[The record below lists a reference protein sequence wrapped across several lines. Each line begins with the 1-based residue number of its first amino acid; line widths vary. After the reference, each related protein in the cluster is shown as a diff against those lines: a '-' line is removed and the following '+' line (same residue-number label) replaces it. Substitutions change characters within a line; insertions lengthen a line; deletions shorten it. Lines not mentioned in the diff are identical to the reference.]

1 MFEVSREEILALMS
15 FKVWDKILGTP
26 TFTKMVKLLKQL
38 GANLISVDCPWV
50 QGKGQLGLLQYPT
63 TFSAREDRPY
73 DKPTQQPPT
82 YPKIY
87 SGTST
92 ANRESM
98 CAETIEDKQNCHT
111 CKHCE
116 CICVK

>member
-50 QGKGQLGLLQYPT
+50 QGKGQLGLLQDPK
-63 TFSAREDRPY
+63 TFYARNGGPY
-73 DKPTQQPPT
+73 DPPTQQPPT
-82 YPKIY
+82 YPINNA
-87 SGTST
+87 GTITSD
-92 ANRESM
+92 RERLH
-98 CAETIEDKQNCHT
+98 AKTTEAQQHWQNYKQ
-111 CKHCE
+111 CE
-116 CICVK
+116 RICVK